1 MPYFAFNHFLPSKRA
16 RKLYRWA
23 QKHCTFVENS
33 LTPNTLPTTCHLF
46 KPENYDLFSQALV
59 TVNWGLI
66 LCLICIKAEEI
77 GDK

>member
-1 MPYFAFNHFLPSKRA
+1 MSKE
-16 RKLYRWA
+16 
-23 QKHCTFVENS
+23 TFVKS
-33 LTPNTLPTTCHLF
+33 CFLLAPTSFLASCLMFLQSHCKFHLTPLSARQF
-46 KPENYDLFSQALV
+46 AIAAKSLV